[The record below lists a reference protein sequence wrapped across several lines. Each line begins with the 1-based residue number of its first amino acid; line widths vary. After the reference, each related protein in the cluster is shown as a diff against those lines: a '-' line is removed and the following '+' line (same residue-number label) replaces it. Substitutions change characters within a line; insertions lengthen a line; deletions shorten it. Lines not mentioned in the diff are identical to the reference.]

1 MQIVGEGLNAFL
13 DANHFV
19 FPAFKQR
26 FPWKGADLQTIRNS
40 IVKKHVPAPVSRRLS
55 VPISGGQALS
65 VAVTEPARGAAE
77 AGASLVLVHGLG
89 GAEDSAY
96 MELVTRYYTQQGWR
110 VYRMN
115 YRGVGPSAE
124 TSKAPYSAG
133 LTGDMRSVLNAV
145 DTDTKGGGFFAAGF
159 SLGGQLLMRT
169 LGEGDVNPALKAVF
183 TVSAPLDLSTSQQ
196 KLERPRN
203 APYIR
208 YLVNNMKRD
217 MLDVQHPSVTAD
229 IGRITSVFDFDE
241 QVIAPVFGFAGA
253 VDYYRCVSCRYV
265 LDRIKVP
272 LVAVHS
278 EDDPWIPVEDYRRAR
293 WPEHA
298 PAGALLLP
306 RGGHVG
312 FHSAGQQWPWYCLA
326 SHDYFA
332 LFD

>member
-1 MQIVGEGLNAFL
+1 MKIIGPGLASFL
-13 DANHFV
+13 EANNFTL
-19 FPAFKQR
+19 PAFKQR

-40 IVKKHVPAPVSRRLS
+40 FVRQPPLAQISRRLTVS
-55 VPISGGQALS
+55 ISGGQALS
-65 VAVTEPARGAAE
+65 VAVSEPLERVDAKRA
-77 AGASLVLVHGLG
+77 LLLVHGLG

-96 MELVTRYYTQQGWR
+96 MELTTHYYVQQGWH

-115 YRGVGPSAE
+115 YRGVGPSAK

-145 DTDTKGGGFFAAGF
+145 GADTKGRGFFAAGF

-217 MLDVQHPSVTAD
+217 MLHVDHPSVTSD
-229 IGRITSVFDFDE
+229 IGKISTVLDFDDH
-241 QVIAPVFGFAGA
+241 VIAPFFGFSGA
-253 VDYYRCVSCRYV
+253 VDYYRCVSCKYV

-272 LVAVHS
+272 LVAMHS
-278 EDDPWIPVEDYRRAR
+278 EDDPWIPVDDYCQGH
-293 WPEHA
+293 WPDDA

-312 FHSAGQQWPWYCLA
+312 FHGKGDQWPWYCQV
-326 SHDYFA
+326 SYTYFG
-332 LFD
+332 LFN